1 MPLYKTDGIVLR
13 TYPLGEHDQ
22 IVVLMSPTHGK
33 IRSVAKG
40 SKKTSNSI
48 AGKMEL
54 FLHLSLLIAEGRN
67 LDTISQVEI
76 VESFRYI
83 RTNLN
88 KMASAIYILELTD
101 TAMHEPE
108 PHPELFELLRD
119 TLKALETA
127 TFLPILIKAYELKLF
142 TLLGYAPITKHCVN
156 CNNPPAKMQRF
167 SAKLGGI
174 LCHLCFKQDTNAM
187 SISPQGLELMEIAI
201 HSPIEQISRL
211 EARPG
216 LVNTLNPIL
225 RQCIIDKFG
234 KDLHSRKF
242 LEDLAVTCKN

>member
-1 MPLYKTDGIVLR
+1 MPLYKTDGIVIR

-48 AGKMEL
+48 AGKMGL
-54 FLHLSLLIAEGRN
+54 FFHLSLLIAEGRN
-67 LDTISQVEI
+67 LDTISQAEI
-76 VESFRYI
+76 IESFRFI

-88 KMASAIYILELTD
+88 RMAYALYMLELMD
-101 TAMHEPE
+101 TAVHEPE
-108 PHPELFELLRD
+108 PHFELFELLRT

-127 TFLPILIKAYELKLF
+127 TFLPVLIKAFELKIL
-142 TLLGYAPITKHCVN
+142 TLLGYAPITQHCVN

-174 LCHLCFKQDTNAM
+174 LCHLCFKQDPNAM
-187 SISPQGLELMEIAI
+187 SISPQGLDLIEIAI
-201 HSPIEQISRL
+201 HSPIEKISHL
-211 EARPG
+211 EVRPG
-216 LVNTLNPIL
+216 LVNSLNPIL

-242 LEDLAVTCKN
+242 LEDITTPCKN

>member
-22 IVVLMSPTHGK
+22 IVVLISPTHGK

-48 AGKMEL
+48 AGKMGL
-54 FLHLSLLIAEGRN
+54 FFHLSLLIASGRN

-76 VESFRYI
+76 VESFRFI

-88 KMASAIYILELTD
+88 KMAYALYMLELTD
-101 TAMHEPE
+101 TAVHEPE
-108 PHPELFELLRD
+108 PHPELFELLRA
-119 TLKALETA
+119 TLKTLETA
-127 TFLPILIKAYELKLF
+127 PAPHILTKAYELKLLV
-142 TLLGYAPITKHCVN
+142 LLGYAPITQHCVN
-156 CNNPPAKMQRF
+156 CNNSPAKMQRF

-174 LCHLCFKQDTNAM
+174 LCHLCFRQDSNAM
-187 SISPQGLELMEIAI
+187 SISPQGLELIETVI
-201 HSPIEQISRL
+201 HSPMEQVSNL
-211 EARPG
+211 EVRPG